1 MNMNI
6 SKWAV
11 SSNDAT
17 SRLRRLEG
25 AYPKTTHTTPVFSKA
40 KFTLPSNTAVTPTG
54 LINSQS
60 AVSAKGSLSPN
71 VLSGV
76 LGFTATTTTI
86 TLWWDGS
93 NHSQILSVKRADGT
107 SFTIPPGTQT
117 VTGLIAGTQYGFS
130 VYWNINSSSGL
141 SFGPGDSG
149 TPQIAISPTASPTVL
164 NVALQAQQS
173 YKAEPIY
180 SGQVYFTTPASGT
193 GTGPGTSST
202 GGPLSSTRPRGF
214 STL

>member
-1 MNMNI
+1 MNI

-25 AYPKTTHTTPVFSKA
+25 AYPKVTHTTPVYSKA
-40 KFTLPSNTAVTPTG
+40 KVTMPSSATVTTTG

-60 AVSAKGSLSPN
+60 AVSARGCLSPN

-86 TLWWDGS
+86 TVWWDGS
-93 NHSQILSVKRADGT
+93 NHSQIISIKRANKT

-117 VTGLIAGTQYGFS
+117 VSGLTPGILYGFS

-141 SFGPGDSG
+141 SFGPGDAG
-149 TPQIAISPTASPTVL
+149 DPKIAITPTASDTVI
-164 NVALQAQQS
+164 NIALQAQQS
-173 YKAEPIY
+173 YNAEPIY
-180 SGQVYFTTPASGT
+180 SGQVYFSTPASGT
-193 GTGPGTSST
+193 GGGAGTNSS
-202 GGPLSSTRPRGF
+202 GGPLSPIRPRGF